1 MANPSADL
9 VIIGGGIIGCTIA
22 YYATQAGLKTI
33 VVEKNPRPTQEASWA
48 AAGILAAHAS
58 TDQPYAQ
65 LSRKS
70 LSLFPQ
76 LAVDLHQAT
85 GIDIELRSNGSLFLC
100 FNQEEFQN
108 WSGLAKR
115 RQNRGLSAEILSPP
129 EIEKLEPMA
138 SREIIGAV
146 LFPDDCQV
154 HSPRFGSAM
163 ALAAQLQGTRF
174 ICGNG
179 VDRFLFQDQQVI
191 GVTVNQE
198 QIFGDQFVV
207 ATGCWTEQLTTHL
220 EYPLPISPVRGQ
232 VVMTEVV
239 PQPLT
244 RILEGGG
251 AYIVPR
257 AEGKILIGATI
268 EEAGYNKQT
277 TLGNTLDLIQIAVQT
292 VPCLS
297 GAPLLKTWAGLRPYT
312 KGNPYLGRLPGHD
325 NVVVATG
332 HYKTGILLAPI
343 TGQLI
348 SQLLT
353 DQTPTIPLEPF
364 RVDRHA
370 SSTID

>member
-22 YYATQAGLKTI
+22 YYATQAGLQTI

-48 AAGILAAHAS
+48 AAGILANHAS
-58 TDQPYAQ
+58 TDQPYTQ

-85 GIDIELRSNGSLFLC
+85 GIDIELRSHGSLFLC
-100 FNQEEFQN
+100 FNQDEFQN

-115 RQNRGLSAEILSPP
+115 RQNRGLSAEILSPS
-129 EIEKLEPMA
+129 EAEKLEPIA
-138 SREIIGAV
+138 SREITGAI

-154 HSPRFGSAM
+154 RPPRFGSAM
-163 ALAAQLQGTRF
+163 ALAAQLQGTQF

-179 VDRFLFQDQQVI
+179 VDQFLFQDQQVI

-198 QIFGDQFVV
+198 QIFGNQFVV

-220 EYPLPISPVRGQ
+220 GYPLPISPVRGQ

-244 RILEGGG
+244 RILEGDG

-277 TLGNTLDLIQIAVQT
+277 TLGNTLDLIQVGVQAM
-292 VPCLS
+292 PCLAD
-297 GAPLLKTWAGLRPYT
+297 APLLKTWAGLRPYT
-312 KGNPYLGRLPGHD
+312 KGNPYLGWLPGHD

-332 HYKTGILLAPI
+332 HYKNGILLAPI

-353 DQTPTIPLEPF
+353 DQTPTIPLESF

-370 SSTID
+370 SSTTD